1 MNAPDRFELFVLAEG
16 EKKFEEKAVPGMA
29 NTSDFFLRKEDHTL
43 GNLFSEHLKMHP
55 QVLMAGYKIAHPNVP
70 ELFIRVQTN
79 GDITPKEAVVQ
90 VIKKLM
96 QMYNRLQQ
104 EFTREFELRRVVQ
117 AREKE
122 QAREQGGR

>member
-1 MNAPDRFELFVLAEG
+1 
-16 EKKFEEKAVPGMA
+16 
-29 NTSDFFLRKEDHTL
+29 
-43 GNLFSEHLKMHP
+43 
-55 QVLMAGYKIAHPNVP
+55 VP

>member
-1 MNAPDRFELFVLAEG
+1 M
-16 EKKFEEKAVPGMA
+16 
-29 NTSDFFLRKEDHTL
+29 
-43 GNLFSEHLKMHP
+43 
-55 QVLMAGYKIAHPNVP
+55 P
-70 ELFIRVQTN
+70 ELFIRCQTN
-79 GDITPKEAVVQ
+79 GEITPKEAVVQ

-122 QAREQGGR
+122 QAREQGR